1 MQRPC
6 KVCDKKFKT
15 KYTLRSHEKVVHSDK
30 MPFKCSKC
38 DHRFKDEVVL
48 FRGIIPICDPYN
60 RYPKAFLVCK
70 HYSFCHHFSYFQ
82 GSMRRHQANDDLH
95 RRLEREKLSES
106 YLTVT

>member
-1 MQRPC
+1 M
-6 KVCDKKFKT
+6 CDKKFKT

-48 FRGIIPICDPYN
+48 FPNIIPICHPYN
-60 RYPKAFLVCK
+60 YYPKSFLCK
-70 HYSFCHHFSYFQ
+70 HRSFCHHFFYFQ

-106 YLTVT
+106 YLTVR